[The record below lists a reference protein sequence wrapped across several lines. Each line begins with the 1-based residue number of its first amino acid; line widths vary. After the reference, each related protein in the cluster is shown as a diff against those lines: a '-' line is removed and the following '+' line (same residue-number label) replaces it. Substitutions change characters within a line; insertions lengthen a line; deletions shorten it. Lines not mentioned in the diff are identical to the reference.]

1 MIAAACRAVLSSF
14 WKNANPMLH
23 KPIRLPAM
31 KPTFLCASLLALISA
46 FASAQPADTVS
57 SVQRVGVMITSESDP
72 EHFIFRWDVSEE
84 HFDGSSATMVAQGGF
99 EKGEPITG
107 LHYLR
112 PKLTVSSAPFS
123 PADVKLLDAQFHG
136 AATGNYYLFKTVEG
150 QLFFLPKAG
159 ETAVV
164 RTDYKLK
171 NGTAVTVWAR
181 K

>member
-1 MIAAACRAVLSSF
+1 MKSTLLS
-14 WKNANPMLH
+14 
-23 KPIRLPAM
+23 
-31 KPTFLCASLLALISA
+31 ASLLALSSA

-72 EHFIFRWDVSEE
+72 ERFIFRWDVSEE
-84 HFDGSSATMVAQGGF
+84 HFDGTSETMLAQGGYD
-99 EKGEPITG
+99 KGEPITG

-112 PKLTVSSAPFS
+112 PKLAVSGAPYS
-123 PADVKLLDAQFHG
+123 NSDAKLLDAQFHG

-150 QLFFLPKAG
+150 LLFFLPKAG
-159 ETAVV
+159 ETNVV

-171 NGTAVTVWAR
+171 NGMTVTVWAR